1 MNHVMVSMPDM
12 TPTVPVPS
20 DSTPKPSQAIEDRIH
35 SFTDAL
41 MTEVRKHKVWKNAT
55 DDVLK
60 SLLDG
65 LYSFIGTRD
74 CIEMVIM
81 EKLRACTLG
90 AIREEMKKEDEELR
104 IKMEN
109 LQFLTMENLDV
120 SAICKENIDVMNKV
134 MEQLQRIQ
142 NVSSPAEKVCVCFS
156 SLF

>member
-1 MNHVMVSMPDM
+1 MNHLMVSMPDM
-12 TPTVPVPS
+12 TPTGPGPS

-55 DDVLK
+55 DVVLK
-60 SLLDG
+60 SLIDWSSL
-65 LYSFIGTRD
+65 LIGTRD

-90 AIREEMKKEDEELR
+90 AIREEMKKEDEELSV
-104 IKMEN
+104 KMEN

-120 SAICKENIDVMNKV
+120 SAICKENTNVMNQV

-142 NVSSPAEKVCVCFS
+142 NVSSPAEKVNV
-156 SLF
+156 

>member
-1 MNHVMVSMPDM
+1 MNHLMVSMPDM
-12 TPTVPVPS
+12 TPTVPGPS

-55 DDVLK
+55 DIVLK
-60 SLLDG
+60 SLIDCSSL
-65 LYSFIGTRD
+65 FIGTRD

-90 AIREEMKKEDEELR
+90 AIREEMKKEDEELSV
-104 IKMEN
+104 KMEN

-120 SAICKENIDVMNKV
+120 SAICKENTNVMNQV

-142 NVSSPAEKVCVCFS
+142 NVSSPAEKVNV
-156 SLF
+156 

>member
-1 MNHVMVSMPDM
+1 MVSMPDM
-12 TPTVPVPS
+12 TPTVPGPS

-55 DDVLK
+55 DIVLK
-60 SLLDG
+60 SLIDCSSL
-65 LYSFIGTRD
+65 FIGTRD

-90 AIREEMKKEDEELR
+90 AIREEMKKEDEELSV
-104 IKMEN
+104 KMEN

-120 SAICKENIDVMNKV
+120 SAICKENTNVMNQV

-142 NVSSPAEKVCVCFS
+142 NVSSPAEKVNV
-156 SLF
+156 

>member
-1 MNHVMVSMPDM
+1 MNHLMVSMPDM
-12 TPTVPVPS
+12 TPTVPGPS

-55 DDVLK
+55 DVVLK
-60 SLLDG
+60 SLIDWSSL
-65 LYSFIGTRD
+65 LIGTRD

-90 AIREEMKKEDEELR
+90 AIREEMKKEDEELSV
-104 IKMEN
+104 KMEN

-120 SAICKENIDVMNKV
+120 SAICKENTDVMNQV

-142 NVSSPAEKVCVCFS
+142 NVSSPAEKVNV
-156 SLF
+156 

>member
-1 MNHVMVSMPDM
+1 MVSMPDM
-12 TPTVPVPS
+12 TPTVPGPS

-55 DDVLK
+55 DVVLK
-60 SLLDG
+60 SLIDWSSL
-65 LYSFIGTRD
+65 LIGTRD

-90 AIREEMKKEDEELR
+90 AIREEMKKEDEELSV
-104 IKMEN
+104 KMEN

-120 SAICKENIDVMNKV
+120 SAICKENTNVMNQV

-142 NVSSPAEKVCVCFS
+142 NVSSPAEKVNV
-156 SLF
+156 

>member
-1 MNHVMVSMPDM
+1 M
-12 TPTVPVPS
+12 TPTVPGPS

-55 DDVLK
+55 DIVLK
-60 SLLDG
+60 SLIDCSSL
-65 LYSFIGTRD
+65 FIGTRD

-90 AIREEMKKEDEELR
+90 AIREEMKKEDEELSV
-104 IKMEN
+104 KMEN

-120 SAICKENIDVMNKV
+120 SAICKENTNVMNQV

-142 NVSSPAEKVCVCFS
+142 NVSSPAEKVNV
-156 SLF
+156 